1 MLRTRELRRTMR
13 GFIIFGIAAL
23 VAAALAPRYFDR
35 MAGHAAPPP
44 PAPAAQVVAAPP
56 PTYSGGPRTV
66 VVQRDS
72 RGHFAI
78 EGAVNGRRVAFMVD
92 TGASRVALTERDAS
106 RLGYH
111 PAIRDYTLKMSTA
124 NGTGFA
130 APIKLDMVEIGG
142 VMVRNV
148 DAIVVPDGALVE
160 NLLGLS
166 FLSRLRRFEYREGR
180 LVLEE

>member
-1 MLRTRELRRTMR
+1 MR

-23 VAAALAPRYFDR
+23 AAAALAPRYFDR
-35 MAGHAAPPP
+35 MAGHAAAP
-44 PAPAAQVVAAPP
+44 PAPAAQVVTSPP
-56 PTYSGGPRTV
+56 PSYSGGPRSV

-78 EGAVNGRRVAFMVD
+78 EGGVNGRRVGFMVD
-92 TGASRVALTERDAS
+92 TGASVVALTERDAS

-111 PAIRDYTLKMSTA
+111 PAIRDYSLSMRTA
-124 NGTGFA
+124 NGIARA

-148 DAIVVPDGALVE
+148 DAIVMPDAALSE

>member
-1 MLRTRELRRTMR
+1 MR
-13 GFIIFGIAAL
+13 NFIIFGIVAL
-23 VAAALAPRYFDR
+23 AAAAFVPRYFDR
-35 MAGHAAPPP
+35 MASHAAAPPP
-44 PAPAAQVVAAPP
+44 AAPVQTVVAPP
-56 PTYSGGPRTV
+56 PVYSGGPNTV
-66 VVQRDS
+66 VIQPDA
-72 RGHFAI
+72 RGHFAV
-78 EGAVNGRRVAFMVD
+78 EGAVNGRRIRFMVD
-92 TGASRVALTERDAS
+92 TGASLISLTERDAS

-111 PAIRDYTLKMSTA
+111 PATRDYTLKMRTA
-124 NGTGFA
+124 NGTGRA

-148 DAIVVPDGALVE
+148 DALIVPDGALAE

>member
-1 MLRTRELRRTMR
+1 MR
-13 GFIIFGIAAL
+13 SFIVFGIAAL
-23 VAAALAPRYFDR
+23 VAAWLVPRYFDR
-35 MAGHAAPPP
+35 VASHAAAPP
-44 PAPAAQVVAAPP
+44 PAPAAQVVTAPP
-56 PTYSGGPRTV
+56 PVSTGGPRTV
-66 VVQRDS
+66 VVQRDA

-78 EGAVNGRRVAFMVD
+78 DGAVNGRRIGFMVD
-92 TGASRVALTERDAS
+92 TGASVVALTERDAS

-111 PAIRDYTLKMSTA
+111 PAIRDYTIKMSTA
-124 NGTGFA
+124 NGTGRA
-130 APIKLDMVEIGG
+130 APVKLDMVEIGG

-166 FLSRLRRFEYREGR
+166 FLSRLRRFEYREGK